1 MLALLMPFLGIIG
14 GLLPSIVR
22 IFELKQERSYE
33 IELTKI
39 RLDAAERAASLQYN
53 IEMVKADSV
62 ERQSILDHDKSLD
75 GGWFVN
81 ALRASVRP
89 VITYVFF
96 FVFLA
101 VKISAAYV
109 MLSTGQSVPQM
120 LQAVW
125 DPDTMAL
132 FSTIIAFWFGS
143 RVMEKQMSAAA
154 PKEIIRPQI
163 AVTTSPI
170 VNAEVKKPVPA
181 KKKPVGTG
189 REK

>member
-1 MLALLMPFLGIIG
+1 MLALLMPFLGIVG

-53 IEMVKADSV
+53 IEMVKADAV
-62 ERQSILDHDKSLD
+62 ERQSLLDHDKSID
-75 GGWFVN
+75 GGKFIN

-89 VITYVFF
+89 VITYTFF

-101 VKISAAYV
+101 VKVSAAYV
-109 MLSTGQSVPQM
+109 MINTGQSVPQM

-143 RVMEKQMSAAA
+143 RVMEKQMTAAM
-154 PKEIIRPQI
+154 PSTIVRPQI
-163 AVTTSPI
+163 AVTATPSTSTKTEP
-170 VNAEVKKPVPA
+170 P
-181 KKKPVGTG
+181 KKPVGTG
-189 REK
+189 RDK